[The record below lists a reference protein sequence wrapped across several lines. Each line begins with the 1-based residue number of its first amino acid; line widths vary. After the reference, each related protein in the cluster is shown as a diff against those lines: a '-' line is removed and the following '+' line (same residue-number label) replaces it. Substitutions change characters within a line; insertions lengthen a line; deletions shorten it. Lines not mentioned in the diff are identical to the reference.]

1 MQLAHTS
8 FMAWSHPGLS
18 EDIRQYVTP
27 ELHLRCFVLKRGSVM
42 REHCISHRLVPILSL
57 LIKIYIYGPMS
68 GAERGCTTA
77 LELTCCGRT
86 LGRSLVKIGGREWGS
101 LDESVEGVNL
111 AERFLSLV
119 HIELLLWRFIKER
132 FLMLYNVLILT
143 QL

>member
-1 MQLAHTS
+1 
-8 FMAWSHPGLS
+8 
-18 EDIRQYVTP
+18 
-27 ELHLRCFVLKRGSVM
+27 M

-57 LIKIYIYGPMS
+57 LIKIYIYRPMS

-86 LGRSLVKIGGREWGS
+86 LGRSLVEIGGREWGS
-101 LDESVEGVNL
+101 LGESVEVVNL

-119 HIELLLWRFIKER
+119 HIELLLWRLIKER